1 MFKTRKKIPS
11 EDLTSVALCNLSVP
25 HEAPASMELET
36 VGGHL
41 VLQVGAPVLGH
52 AGHLA
57 PQPVLVVQLH
67 ALVDEG
73 AAHGDGGLQLSQ
85 LVLN

>member
-1 MFKTRKKIPS
+1 
-11 EDLTSVALCNLSVP
+11 
-25 HEAPASMELET
+25 MELET

-41 VLQVGAPVLGH
+41 VLQLGAPVLGH
-52 AGHLA
+52 AGHLPA
-57 PQPVLVVQLH
+57 QPRLVVQLH

-73 AAHGDGGLQLSQ
+73 AADGDGGLQLRQ

>member
-1 MFKTRKKIPS
+1 MTLKSVK
-11 EDLTSVALCNLSVP
+11 LTCVALCYLSLP
-25 HEAPASMELET
+25 HEPPASVELKT
-36 VGGHL
+36 VRSHL
-41 VLQVGAPVLGH
+41 VLQVGAPVFGH
-52 AGHLA
+52 AGHLP

-73 AAHGDGGLQLSQ
+73 PAHSDGGLQLSQ